1 MGQIQNAINQ
11 IFTSAMGATLTA
23 THSPYVKERKATAT
37 IRKEQARREER
48 IKQLKGSLG
57 EVKGNPDITVPLPVG
72 AKETQ
77 YEKLTPERERA
88 LDERIKEHTANP
100 SEDFDARIKG
110 EVKKGTKLA
119 EPYLEELED
128 LYKGY
133 NVASARLGSTERK
146 DLGEIPQERQI
157 VEQRIQEDLLQAY
170 TTKEGI
176 LNTAQMRRELLAE
189 LRRKKEETNG

>member
-1 MGQIQNAINQ
+1 MGQIQNALNQ
-11 IFTSAMGATLTA
+11 IFTSTIGMGIAIS
-23 THSPYVKERKATAT
+23 HSPYMKERKETAT
-37 IRKEQARREER
+37 IRKEQAGRQER
-48 IKQLKGSLG
+48 IKQLEGSLG

-88 LDERIKEHTANP
+88 LEERIKEHNANP
-100 SEDFDARIKG
+100 GEDFDARIKG

-133 NVASARLGSTERK
+133 NVASAHLGSTERK
-146 DLGEIPQERQI
+146 DLGDIPAKRQI

-176 LNTAQMRRELLAE
+176 LNTAQMRREFLAE
-189 LRRKKEETNG
+189 LRRNKEANNG

>member
-11 IFTSAMGATLTA
+11 IFTSTMGATLTA
-23 THSPYVKERKATAT
+23 MHSPYVKERKATAT
-37 IRKEQARREER
+37 IRKEQAGREER
-48 IKQLKGSLG
+48 IKQLQGSLK
-57 EVKGNPDITVPLPVG
+57 EVRGNPDISVPLPVG

-77 YEKLTPERERA
+77 YEELTPKREQA
-88 LDERIKEHTANP
+88 LEERIKEHNANP
-100 SEDFDARIKG
+100 GEDFDARIKG

-119 EPYLEELED
+119 DPYLEELED

-146 DLGEIPQERQI
+146 DLGDIPRQRQI

-189 LRRKKEETNG
+189 LRRKKEETDG